1 MYQESMEHYDF
12 LTAASLLRQKPH
24 ASARLAGNPEASI
37 LRGVV
42 RLYPMP
48 RGVLM
53 AVEVNH
59 LPPGN
64 LFELRIEGEIPLPSL
79 LADRGRALQVMAVGA
94 CTVEDLMGREVTLTL
109 PGTER
114 VLARGVICP

>member
-1 MYQESMEHYDF
+1 MTGD
-12 LTAASLLRQKPH
+12 PDV
-24 ASARLAGNPEASI
+24 PV

-59 LPPGN
+59 LPLGN
-64 LFELRIEGEIPLPSL
+64 LFELNIEGEIPLPSL
-79 LADRGRALQVMAVGA
+79 LSVRGRILQVMAVGA
-94 CTVEDLMGREVTLTL
+94 CTVEDLMGREVSLSAS
-109 PGTER
+109 GSRR
-114 VLARGVICP
+114 VLARGSIRP